1 MKQEIRLVAFALD
14 EFLERFAK
22 REGLITSEQCECKF
36 CTAERA
42 ADLLDT
48 SLETTESE
56 ARTGDELVSAFIR
69 GFNFKAAGEPLCETS
84 SAEMHEKR
92 VPLTT
97 AALVAPKDLYFALCA
112 SQGNDH
118 LPESNWDVQTQSVH
132 NHYETFAFH
141 LNKRL
146 QAA

>member
-1 MKQEIRLVAFALD
+1 MTKLIAISLDVFLNAL
-14 EFLERFAK
+14 AN
-22 REGLITSEQCECKF
+22 REGLITSEQCECRL

-56 ARTGDELVSAFIR
+56 ARTGDELVRAFIR

-84 SAEMHEKR
+84 SAVMHEKK

-97 AALVAPKDLYFALCA
+97 APLIAPKDLYFALCA